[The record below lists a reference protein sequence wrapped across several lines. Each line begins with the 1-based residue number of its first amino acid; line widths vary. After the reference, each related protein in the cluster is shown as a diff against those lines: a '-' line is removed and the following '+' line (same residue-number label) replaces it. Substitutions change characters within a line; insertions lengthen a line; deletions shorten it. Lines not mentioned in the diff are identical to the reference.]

1 MKLLIGLIIGG
12 IIGYATC
19 CLMVI
24 AGEEED
30 DEE

>member
-1 MKLLIGLIIGG
+1 MRLLIGLIIGG
-12 IIGYATC
+12 IIGYVTC

-24 AGEEED
+24 AGEEDE

>member
-1 MKLLIGLIIGG
+1 MKLLIGLIICG
-12 IIGYATC
+12 IIGYETF

-30 DEE
+30 DE